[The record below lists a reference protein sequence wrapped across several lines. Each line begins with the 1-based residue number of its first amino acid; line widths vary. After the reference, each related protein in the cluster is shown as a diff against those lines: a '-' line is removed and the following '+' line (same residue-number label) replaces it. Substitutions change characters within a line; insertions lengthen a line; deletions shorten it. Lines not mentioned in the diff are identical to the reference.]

1 MIKRDSYTTSLWQDN
16 ISPYIE
22 TNNADNATVYDVII
36 IGAGMTGVSTALA
49 LQEEGKKC
57 LLLEAHNIAYG
68 TSGGTTAH
76 LNTLLDVPYYTI
88 QKNFGKEAAGLVYS
102 SVEEAVNY
110 IKYNVD
116 RFNID
121 CGFEFADAY
130 LFAQNEDQDKELD
143 QIISTSRE
151 SGLDIQLTN
160 KIPVPITF
168 TKAAKAGMQA
178 KFNPLPYIHGLAKAF
193 EDLGGVIL
201 QNCKV
206 TDMDNATHVKVNTT
220 RGSFTATDV
229 IYATH
234 IPPGINLLHL
244 RCAPYRS
251 YAMAVTL
258 PEDAYPEGL
267 IYDMYDPYHYYR
279 TQEVNGKK
287 YLIAGGE
294 DHKTGHLENTN
305 QCFLKLE
312 SHLRQHFDVKEVN
325 YSWSSQY
332 YEPADGLPYIGNLPG
347 QSDHVYVATGYG
359 GNGMT
364 YSSVATLLL
373 KRIITGKKSFNES
386 LFDPN
391 RIKPVAGFTNF
402 VSHNAD
408 VAKLFMEKLLPAE
421 KLPELAGIAPGE
433 GKIAK
438 YENETVALFKGDDGD
453 IHAINPVCTH
463 MKCNVAWNAAER
475 SWDCPCHGARYDVN
489 GTVLNTPADKDLE
502 NIKVS

>member
-1 MIKRDSYTTSLWQDN
+1 MYFSENNVTSGLPAAFPSLTEN
-16 ISPYIE
+16 C
-22 TNNADNATVYDVII
+22 ACDVLI
-36 IGAGMTGVSTALA
+36 IGGGITGVSTALL

-57 LLLEAHNIAYG
+57 LLVEANNIGYG

-76 LNTLLDVPYYTI
+76 LNTLLDIPYYTI
-88 QKNFGKEAAGLVYS
+88 QKNFGKEQAGMVYT
-102 SVEEAVNY
+102 SVEEAVNF

-121 CGFEFADAY
+121 CGFAFTDAY
-130 LFAQNEDQDKELD
+130 LFAQDEDQQKELD
-143 QIISTSRE
+143 EIISTSNECGLRME
-151 SGLDIQLTN
+151 ETDRIPLDI
-160 KIPVPITF
+160 PFV
-168 TKAAKAGMQA
+168 KAAKAPMQA
-178 KFNPLPYIHGLAKAF
+178 KFSPLPYIQGLARAF
-193 EDLGGVIL
+193 ENAGGVIL

-206 TDMDNATHVKVNTT
+206 TDIDNAEHVKINTT
-220 RGSFTATDV
+220 CGTFSATNV

-244 RCAPYRS
+244 RCVPYRS

-258 PEDAYPEGL
+258 PEDEYPEGL

-312 SHLRQHFDVKEVN
+312 SHLREHFNVQSID

-332 YEPADGLPYIGNLPG
+332 YEPADGLPYIGYLPG
-347 QSDHVYVATGYG
+347 QSDRIYVAAGYG

-364 YSSVATLLL
+364 YSSVAALLL
-373 KRIITGKKSFNES
+373 KRIILGEKPYNES

-391 RIKPVAGFTNF
+391 RIKPVAGFSNF
-402 VSHNAD
+402 ISHNAD
-408 VAKLFMEKLLPAE
+408 VVKLFLEKLLPGE

-433 GKIAK
+433 GKIVK
-438 YENETVALFKGDDGD
+438 YEDTTVALFKGDKGD
-453 IHAINPVCTH
+453 IHAVNPVCTH
-463 MKCNVAWNAAER
+463 MKCNVAWNNAER
-475 SWDCPCHGARYDVN
+475 SWDCPCHGARYDVD
-489 GTVLNTPADKDLE
+489 GVVLNTPADKDLE
-502 NIKVS
+502 NIEVH